1 MGLDM
6 YLHSKRYI
14 SKYFDKDD
22 TERAEAIQKLFPELA
37 DMTSSISESPVKEVR
52 IEAGYWRKAN
62 QVHKWFVD
70 NIQKGVD
77 DCDSYSVEREQLEEL
92 KKLCQQVLD
101 FRHLATDK
109 LPPANG
115 FFFGSD
121 KIDEYYFQDIEHTIT
136 IIDRC
141 LSLPSSW
148 EFEYHSSW

>member
-14 SKYFDKDD
+14 SKYFNKGDEELAG
-22 TERAEAIQKLFPELA
+22 TIQKLFPELA

-77 DCDSYSVEREQLEEL
+77 DCDSYSVQREQLEEL

-121 KIDEYYFQDIEHTIT
+121 KTDEYYFQDLEHTIK

-141 LSLPSSW
+141 LALPESW

>member
-6 YLHSKRYI
+6 YLFGKRYV
-14 SKYFDKDD
+14 SKYFNKGDD
-22 TERAEAIQKLFPELA
+22 ERAEAIKKLFPELEE
-37 DMTSSISESPVKEVR
+37 MTSSLSESPVKEVK

-70 NIQKGVD
+70 NVQSGSD
-77 DCDSYSVEREQLEEL
+77 DCGDYSVQREKLEEL

-109 LPPANG
+109 LPPQTG
-115 FFFGSD
+115 FFFGND
-121 KIDEYYFQDIEHTIT
+121 AIDEYYFQDIEHTIK

-141 LSLPSSW
+141 LALPESW

>member
-22 TERAEAIQKLFPELA
+22 NERAEAIQKLFPELA

-109 LPPANG
+109 
-115 FFFGSD
+115 
-121 KIDEYYFQDIEHTIT
+121 IDEYYFQDIEHTIT

-141 LSLPSSW
+141 LALPSSW